1 MGAGCCDGYGSLA
14 RLGLA
19 QFTPEMCS
27 RVTGTVPLN
36 LAPPP
41 QAKTAATS
49 LITKLTCCYRRYSF
63 DTVGGGIRHPVVCS
77 TTRLLAWLFPQ
88 LQNRSLFLYLFDK
101 RGSGGVE

>member
-36 LAPPP
+36 LAPPH
-41 QAKTAATS
+41 K
-49 LITKLTCCYRRYSF
+49 RR
-63 DTVGGGIRHPVVCS
+63 P
-77 TTRLLAWLFPQ
+77 
-88 LQNRSLFLYLFDK
+88 LQRRSLLNSLVATGDIVSILSEVAYDTL
-101 RGSGGVE
+101 